1 MAGVSEGDRRDLIG
15 TFLLSSADGR
25 FEHTVKIEE
34 TEANRARE
42 DSSKPIRTFRPPQQ
56 NPASNINR
64 PLERARCGV

>member
-42 DSSKPIRTFRPPQQ
+42 GNSKLVCIFDAPQQ
-56 NPASNINR
+56 SPASNINR

>member
-34 TEANRARE
+34 TEANRA
-42 DSSKPIRTFRPPQQ
+42 SKPIRTFRPPQQ